1 MCVFMHYNNI
11 MSANQCATVEC
22 IKYCCVQMNK
32 PPVTNAIYIKHC
44 LNNAVK
50 NQAASQSWLR
60 FATEYIY
67 NTVRSIHRYTLDGN
81 S

>member
-1 MCVFMHYNNI
+1 
-11 MSANQCATVEC
+11 
-22 IKYCCVQMNK
+22 MNK
-32 PPVTNAIYIKHC
+32 PPITNAVYIKHC

-50 NQAASQSWLR
+50 NQVASQSWLR